1 MRSKDE
7 RADVCEIC
15 LRFKGGGHKLAAGAR
30 VPGALDDV
38 AQRVIEAAVASVKS
52 LNG

>member
-15 LRFKGGGHKLAAGAR
+15 LSFKGGGHKLAAGAR
-30 VPGALDDV
+30 VPGTLDAV
-38 AQRVIEAAVASVKS
+38 AERVIAAAVKSVES
-52 LNG
+52 LNR